1 MADENQP
8 AVSFP
13 KRVLGVF
20 AYSRRALE
28 LVWTT
33 SRSLTV
39 TLALLTIVAGILPAV
54 IAYVGQLIVD
64 GVVAAMA
71 SDTPDTL
78 RVLWLIVLE
87 AGIVALV
94 AASQRGLSVSQSL
107 LRALL
112 GQRVNVMILEK
123 ALTLQL
129 THFEDSEFYD
139 KLTQARR
146 EASSRPLS
154 LVNRTFGL
162 VQNAISLSSYAV
174 LLFAFSPWAVIILL
188 GAGLP
193 SFFAEAKFSGDAFRL
208 FRWRSPDTRMQLY
221 VETVIA
227 REDGVKEVKLF
238 QLGPRLLQ
246 RYRDIF
252 DKLYVED
259 RRLTLRRDGWGF
271 VLGLL
276 STIAFYAAYAWIVI
290 TTINGQITLGAM
302 TMYLVLFRQGQTAV
316 AASLS
321 AISGMYE
328 DNLYLSNLYEYLG
341 QPVPPHS
348 GTAQQGPDPS
358 QGLEFRGVSFSYPG
372 ASGKA
377 LDNITLQIRPGQSLA
392 LVGEN
397 GSGKT
402 TLIKLLTKL
411 YDPTAGQILLD
422 GLDLQQWDVE
432 ALRQRIGVIF
442 QDFGRDQ
449 FSVGENIGAGDVR
462 YIDDGERW
470 RTAAVS
476 GMAAPFI
483 EDMPDGYETQLGR
496 WFKGGRE
503 LSGGQWQKI
512 ALSRAFMRS
521 DADILVLDEP
531 TAAMDAASEAA
542 IYDHFRSQ
550 SHNKMTILISHR
562 FSTVRAADQIVV
574 MHKGAILE
582 QGNHESLLELNGQY
596 AHLFELQARAY
607 Q

>member
-1 MADENQP
+1 MPDEDSSN
-8 AVSFP
+8 AGFIS
-13 KRVLGVF
+13 RAAGVF
-20 AYSRRALE
+20 GYSRRALD

-33 SRSLTV
+33 SPALTL
-39 TLALLTIVAGILPAV
+39 TLAFLTLVAGILPAA

-64 GVVAAMA
+64 SVVTAM
-71 SDTPDTL
+71 SSTSPDTN
-78 RVLWLIVLE
+78 RVLRLVVLE
-87 AGIVALV
+87 AIIVIFV
-94 AASQRGLSVSQSL
+94 AASQRGMSACQSL

-129 THFEDSEFYD
+129 SHFEDSEFYD
-139 KLTQARR
+139 KMTQARR

-162 VQNAISLSSYAV
+162 VQNAISLSSYAA
-174 LLFAFSPWAVIILL
+174 LLFVFSPWAVVILI

-193 SFFAEAKFSGDAFRL
+193 SFFAEAKFSGDAFKL
-208 FRWRSPDTRMQLY
+208 FRWRSPDTRMQMYL
-221 VETVIA
+221 ESVIA
-227 REDGVKEVKLF
+227 REDGIKEVKLF

-252 DKLYVED
+252 DKLFLKD
-259 RRLTLRRDGWGF
+259 RSLTLRRDAWGF
-271 VLGLL
+271 GLGLV
-276 STIAFYAAYAWIVI
+276 STAAFYGAYAWIVI
-290 TTINGQITLGAM
+290 SAINNEITLGAM
-302 TMYLVLFRQGQTAV
+302 TMYLVLFRQGQAAV
-316 AASLS
+316 AAILS
-321 AISGMYE
+321 SVSGMYE
-328 DNLYLSNLYEYLG
+328 DNLYLSNLYEYLEY
-341 QPVPPHS
+341 PVPARQGILQH
-348 GTAQQGPDPS
+348 GTDPS
-358 QGLEFRGVSFSYPG
+358 RGIEFKDVSFAYPG
-372 ASGKA
+372 SSRKA
-377 LDNITLQIRPGQSLA
+377 LNDVSLQIRPGESLA

-402 TLIKLLTKL
+402 TLIKLLTRL
-411 YDPTAGQILLD
+411 YEPTEGRIFLD
-422 GLDLQQWDVE
+422 GINLQDWDVE

-442 QDFGRDQ
+442 QDFGRYQ

-462 YIDDGERW
+462 YIDDSERW
-470 RTAAVS
+470 AKAAAT

-483 EDMPDGYETQLGR
+483 EEMPEGYETQLGR

-531 TAAMDAASEAA
+531 TAAMDAPSEAA
-542 IYDHFRSQ
+542 IFDHFRSE

-562 FSTVRAADQIVV
+562 FSTVRAADQIIVIHDGKIV
-574 MHKGAILE
+574 E
-582 QGNHESLLELNGQY
+582 RGNHESLLALGGQY
-596 AHLFELQARAY
+596 ASLFKLQAKGY

>member
-1 MADENQP
+1 
-8 AVSFP
+8 
-13 KRVLGVF
+13 
-20 AYSRRALE
+20 
-28 LVWTT
+28 VWTT
-33 SRSLTV
+33 SRGLTI
-39 TLALLTIVAGILPAV
+39 TLALLTLVAGVLPAV
-54 IAYVGQLIVD
+54 IAYIGQLIVD
-64 GVVAAMA
+64 GVVTAMTSTA
-71 SDTPDTL
+71 PDTR
-78 RVLWLIVLE
+78 RVMSLILLE
-87 AGIVALV
+87 AIVVIAI

-129 THFEDSEFYD
+129 ANFEDSEFYD

-146 EASSRPLS
+146 EASRRPLS

-162 VQNAISLSSYAV
+162 VQNSISLTSYAV
-174 LLFAFSPWAVIILL
+174 LLYAFSPWAVVILI

-208 FRWRSPDTRMQLY
+208 FRWRSPETRMQMYL
-221 VETVIA
+221 ETVIA

-252 DKLYVED
+252 KKLFVED
-259 RRLTLRRDGWGF
+259 RRLTLRRDSWGF

-276 STIAFYAAYAWIVI
+276 STAAFYGAYAWIVL
-290 TTINGQITLGAM
+290 TTINGVITLGAM
-302 TMYLVLFRQGQTAV
+302 TMYLVLFKQGQTAV

-321 AISGMYE
+321 AVSGMYE
-328 DNLYLSNLYEYLG
+328 DNLYLSNLYDYLG
-341 QPVPPHS
+341 QAVPVRLGDAKH
-348 GTAQQGPDPS
+348 GPEP
-358 QGLEFRGVSFSYPG
+358 QRGIEFKNVSFKYP
-372 ASGKA
+372 STNDKA
-377 LDNITLQIRPGQSLA
+377 LNNISLQIRPGESLA

-402 TLIKLLTKL
+402 TLIKLLTRL
-411 YDPTAGQILLD
+411 YEPTEGHVILD

-442 QDFGRDQ
+442 QDFGRYQ

-462 YIDDGERW
+462 YIDDAERW
-470 RTAAVS
+470 AKAAKT

-483 EDMPDGYETQLGR
+483 EDMPDGYDTQLGR

-542 IYDHFRSQ
+542 IFDQFQSE

-562 FSTVRAADQIVV
+562 FSTVRAAKQIIVIHDGEIV
-574 MHKGAILE
+574 E
-582 QGNHESLLELNGQY
+582 QGTHESLVAMNGQY
-596 AHLFELQARAY
+596 AHLFKLQARAY